1 MDESVDL
8 LRDLGIDEEVV
19 SRETLELVVLLAV
32 EIAREGREGR
42 KVGTMFVV
50 SDVEETLKRSKTLI
64 LDPLWHHPV
73 SRKNVRDPSLRE
85 TVKELAQLDGAF
97 LVSSEGEV
105 LSACRYINASSE
117 GIDLPLGLGSRHM
130 AGASISK
137 ETAAVA
143 VVVSEAALVRVFVEG
158 ELAAEILPELWLL
171 REHSLHVKK
180 PYSVRS
186 DPHMTVAYR
195 AGDTEEG

>member
-19 SRETLELVVLLAV
+19 SRETLELVISLGV
-32 EIAREGREGR
+32 EIAREGRN
-42 KVGTMFVV
+42 VGTMFVV

-64 LDPLWHHPV
+64 LDPLWHHPASV
-73 SRKNVRDPSLRE
+73 KNVRDPDMRE

-97 LVSSEGEV
+97 LVSNEGVV

-137 ETAAVA
+137 ETGAVA
-143 VVVSEAALVRVFVEG
+143 VVVSEAALVRVFVG
-158 ELAAEILPELWLL
+158 GDLAAQIVPELWLL
-171 REHSLHVKK
+171 REYGLHVKE

-186 DPHMTVAYR
+186 DETMTVACPAR
-195 AGDTEEG
+195 DTEGE